1 MAPGGGYVPVMAP
14 PTDSQ
19 ATVAL
24 VLGILS
30 LLPCCWVVGPVAF
43 FIGNAAR
50 RRIEVAGGTI
60 SGGGMATA
68 GMVMGIIGTVF
79 LVLVILYAIAVA
91 IGVANALRPTG

>member
-1 MAPGGGYVPVMAP
+1 MAP

>member
-1 MAPGGGYVPVMAP
+1 MAPGGGYVPVIAL

-30 LLPCCWVVGPVAF
+30 LLPCFWVVGPVAI

-50 RRIEVAGGTI
+50 RRIELAGGVI
-60 SGGGMATA
+60 GGGGLATA

-79 LVLVILYAIAVA
+79 LVLLVLYGIAVA
-91 IGVANALRPTG
+91 IGIANALRPTG